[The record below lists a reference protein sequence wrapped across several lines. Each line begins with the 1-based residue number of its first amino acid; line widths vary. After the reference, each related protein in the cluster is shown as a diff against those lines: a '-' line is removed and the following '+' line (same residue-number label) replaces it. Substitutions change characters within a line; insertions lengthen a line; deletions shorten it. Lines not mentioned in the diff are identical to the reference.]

1 MGKFED
7 AMNRNPHLKAYVN
20 SFVRRYGRVPGFE
33 ERLSRDMAEIEHPN
47 IIYPVGDPIFIH
59 IYGDV
64 KREKRCIVIEP
75 SLNELEEKKY
85 KLILSLIL
93 NKAPHEPVP
102 KDESELKDLITK
114 LLMESISIGP
124 GGTLPEEEGGRLK
137 IRLKK
142 ISQVPVTEEEFD
154 KIHYILQRDIVGSGV
169 LEPLMRDPYIED
181 IHSLGTMNIHI
192 VHKVFGMIETT
203 VRFKNEEELDR
214 YLKNLGERIGRPV
227 SDARPIV
234 DGTMPDGSRINI
246 VYSNDVSG
254 KGPSFTIRK
263 FSDVPIAITQLI
275 KWGSISA
282 EIAAYAWLCLENG
295 MSAFVCGET
304 ASGKTTLLNALL
316 SFIHPKS
323 KILTA
328 EDTPEVRPPH
338 KVWQQLI
345 TRESGPPESRVEM
358 FDLLRAALRSRPN
371 YIIVGEI
378 RGREGA
384 VAFQAMQTGHPVLAT
399 FHASS
404 VRKMIQ
410 RFTGDP
416 INVPVTFIDNLN
428 VVFIQQAVYRK
439 GKFLRRCT
447 SVEEIEG
454 YFEEAGGVVT
464 RAVFQWDSID
474 DVHIFRGM
482 NNSYILENKIAERA
496 GYEDKREIYDDLLL
510 RAKILDEMVNREI
523 FDYNQV
529 NKIIRDFYDRGLEGI
544 PFPI

>member
-1 MGKFED
+1 MGKFEE
-7 AMNRNPHLKAYVN
+7 AMERNPHLKEYVQN
-20 SFVRRYGRVPGFE
+20 FTKKYGKMPKFE
-33 ERLSRDMAEIEHPN
+33 ERLSRDMAEIKYPN

-64 KREKRCIVIEP
+64 KRETTYIAIEP
-75 SLNELEEKKY
+75 KLDEMEEKKY
-85 KLILSLIL
+85 RRILKSIL
-93 NKAPHEPVP
+93 EKAPSKPVP
-102 KDESELKDLITK
+102 KDEVELRNIITE
-114 LLMESISIGP
+114 LLMESVEISSREWK
-124 GGTLPEEEGGRLK
+124 EEDEGRLK
-137 IRLKK
+137 ISLKK
-142 ISQVPVTEEEFD
+142 EDKVPVTEEELD
-154 KIHYILQRDIVGSGV
+154 KIHYILQRDIIGNSV
-169 LEPLMRDPYIED
+169 LEPLIRDPYIED
-181 IHSLGTMNIHI
+181 IHSIGTMNIYM
-192 VHKVFGMIETT
+192 VHKVFGMIESNI
-203 VRFKNEEELDR
+203 RFRTEEELDR

-234 DGTMPDGSRINI
+234 DGTLPDGSRINI
-246 VYSNDVSG
+246 VYSKDVSG

-263 FSDVPIAITQLI
+263 FSEIPVSVTQLI

-282 EIAAYAWLCLENG
+282 ELAAYAWLCLENG
-295 MSAFVCGET
+295 MSVFVCGET

-316 SFIHPKS
+316 VFINPKA

-345 TRESGPPESRVEM
+345 TRESGPEMSRVEM
-358 FDLLRAALRSRPN
+358 YDLLRAALRSRPN

-378 RGREGA
+378 RGKEGA
-384 VAFQAMQTGHPVLAT
+384 VAFQAMQTGHPVMAT

-428 VVFIQQAVYRK
+428 VVMIQQAVYRK

-454 YFEEAGGVVT
+454 YFEEVGGVVT
-464 RAVFQWDSID
+464 RAVFQWDPID
-474 DVHIFRGM
+474 DVHVFRGM
-482 NNSYILENKIAERA
+482 NNSYILEDKIAERA

-510 RAKILDEMVNREI
+510 RARILEEMVNRDILE
-523 FDYNQV
+523 YAQV
-529 NKIIRDFYDRGLEGI
+529 KKIIWDYYEKGLEGL